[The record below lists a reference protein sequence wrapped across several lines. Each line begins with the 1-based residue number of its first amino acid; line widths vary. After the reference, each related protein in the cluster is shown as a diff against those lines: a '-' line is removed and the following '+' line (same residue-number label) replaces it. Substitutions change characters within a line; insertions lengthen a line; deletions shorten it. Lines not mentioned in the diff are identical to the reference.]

1 MSLFVR
7 PTLMWLFILTGRDGT
22 GRATAAVLSFRER
35 NAVGFD
41 TNACRCIMP
50 CSL

>member
-7 PTLMWLFILTGRDGT
+7 PTLMWLFILT